1 MADITISGAPSLTSP
16 LIGTSSISGVISAA
30 AVQDDPYASSIS
42 VSGAPSLAYPTGGGI
57 AIPTTG
63 QIWPLGLTAR

>member
-1 MADITISGAPSLTSP
+1 MPDITISGAPSIASP
-16 LIGTSSISGVISAA
+16 LIGAPSISGVIGAA
-30 AVQDDPYASSIS
+30 AVQDDLYTSSIS